1 MNYSN
6 VIQLLF
12 ISIEQ
17 ITFPQQKTKEPK
29 GSSLPSFEQMALK
42 TDFKKNNA
50 SMGSLY
56 KMFRVMIHALQAFE
70 NAATACQTPGV
81 TVRQSQS
88 LG

>member
-17 ITFPQQKTKEPK
+17 ITFPKQKTKEPK

-42 TDFKKNNA
+42 TGF
-50 SMGSLY
+50 
-56 KMFRVMIHALQAFE
+56 
-70 NAATACQTPGV
+70 
-81 TVRQSQS
+81 
-88 LG
+88 